1 MFFSVFRD
9 TYALAGD
16 MENGNG
22 TGGQSALGHDFK
34 EENFKVA
41 TKHTGMIAMVP
52 NDTGLVNSN
61 FLITLKPLRILQ
73 GKRVVKDYNYLLF

>member
-1 MFFSVFRD
+1 
-9 TYALAGD
+9 

-41 TKHTGMIAMVP
+41 TKYTGMMAMLP

-73 GKRVVKDYNYLLF
+73 GKRVVRIHFYLF